1 MDAARRNVVVLAG
14 CQALTQVKMTLLIT
28 IAGLVGYALASNKA
42 LATLPLTIYVVAS
55 ALATLPSGGYMKRH
69 GRRSGFTLGATFGI
83 AGGLVCAASVWLH
96 AFWLFCVGCAVL
108 GVFVAFGRAYRFAAA
123 DSAPPDFKAKA
134 ISLVLAG
141 GIVGG
146 VLGPN
151 VANWTHLSID
161 GLPFAASFL
170 AISVLAVLTIVALRP
185 LAIPPLTA
193 AQLAEPGRPMREI
206 MRQPAFIVAVT
217 ASAVGYGVMNLLMV
231 ATPIA
236 MHHHEYP
243 FSSTALVLEWH
254 VIGMFAPSFFTGHL
268 ITRFGVLP
276 ILVCGA
282 LLNVVCI
289 IVALSGESVHH
300 FWLSLFLLGVGWN
313 FLFTGGSTLLTE
325 CYRPV
330 ERERTQSA
338 HDFITFSVMSVT
350 SLISGAML
358 AHEGW
363 GWTAINYG
371 SLPFI
376 AVVLIA
382 VAWLA
387 FIRRHAPA

>member
-1 MDAARRNVVVLAG
+1 MVLAG
-14 CQALTQVKMTLLIT
+14 CQALTQIKMTMVIAIT
-28 IAGLVGYALASNKA
+28 GLVGYALATDKA
-42 LATLPLTIYVVAS
+42 WATLPVTVYVVGS
-55 ALATLPSGGYMKRH
+55 ALATLPSGRYMKRH
-69 GRRSGFTLGATFGI
+69 GRRRGFTLGAVYGI
-83 AGGLVCAASVWLH
+83 AGGFICAASIWLH
-96 AFWLFCVGCAVL
+96 SFLLFCIGAAVL

-123 DSAPPDFKAKA
+123 DMAPPNFKAKA

-151 VANWTHLSID
+151 VANWTHQSIE

-170 AISVLAVLTIVALRP
+170 AMSALAVLTILALRP

-193 AQLAEPGRPMREI
+193 AEQAEPGRPMREI

-236 MHHHEYP
+236 MHHHDYP
-243 FSSTALVLEWH
+243 FSSTAFVLEWH
-254 VIGMFAPSFFTGHL
+254 LIGMFAPSFFTGHL
-268 ITRFGVLP
+268 ITRFGVVP
-276 ILVCGA
+276 IMVGGA
-282 LLNVVCI
+282 LLNLVCMV
-289 IVALSGESVHH
+289 VALSGESVHH

-313 FLFTGGSTLLTE
+313 FLFTAGSTLLTE
-325 CYRPV
+325 CYRPS
-330 ERERTQSA
+330 ERERTQST

-358 AHEGW
+358 SHEGW
-363 GWTAINYG
+363 GWHAINYG
-371 SLPFI
+371 SMPFI
-376 AVVLIA
+376 AAVLIA
-382 VAWLA
+382 VTWLA
-387 FIRRHAPA
+387 IKRRQAPA